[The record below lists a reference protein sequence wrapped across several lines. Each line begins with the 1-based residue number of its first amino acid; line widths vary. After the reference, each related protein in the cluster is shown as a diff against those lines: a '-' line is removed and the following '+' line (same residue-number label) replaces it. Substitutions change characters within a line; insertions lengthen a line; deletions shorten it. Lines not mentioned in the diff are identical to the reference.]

1 MDFVPDFRLPATD
14 EDASLWFMF
23 DEGRL
28 LTIVS
33 DDVHRIPAA
42 AELPGDCFSPA
53 QGLPLGRLDGRFCMA
68 GTWPRDAPLPEWAAL
83 TDLRALFGSL
93 EERLIWVAALGNQ
106 LEFWNRNHQYC
117 GRCGQR
123 TEDKA
128 DERAKCCKGCGLVNY
143 PRLSP
148 AVIVAVIR
156 GDQILLARNK
166 RFRAPFFS
174 VLAGFVEPGE
184 TLEACVEREI
194 FEEVGVRVGNIRYF
208 GSQPWPFPDSLMVAF
223 TADWCGG
230 EITVDNAEIVE
241 AAWYSREALPRIPPR
256 ISIAGQLIDWFADL
270 NHEGHEVHEE
280 KLKSN

>member
-1 MDFVPDFRLPATD
+1 MDFVPDFRVTPAD
-14 EDASLWFMF
+14 EDTALWFMF

-33 DDVHRIPAA
+33 NDGHRIPAA
-42 AELPGDCFSPA
+42 ADLAGNGLCTA
-53 QGLPLGRLDGRFCMA
+53 QGLPLGRLDDRFCMA
-68 GTWPRDAPLPEWAAL
+68 GAWPGNTPLPEGAAL

-93 EERLIWVAALGNQ
+93 EDRAIWVAALGNQ
-106 LEFWNRNHQYC
+106 LLSWNRSHQYC

-123 TEDKA
+123 TEDKS
-128 DERAKCCKGCGLVNY
+128 DERAKCCPACGLVNY

-156 GDQILLARNK
+156 DDQILLARNK

-184 TLEACVEREI
+184 TLEACVAREI
-194 FEEVGVRVGNIRYF
+194 FEEVGIRVSNIRYF

-223 TADWCGG
+223 TADYCGG

-241 AAWYSREALPRIPPR
+241 AAWYPREALPRIPPR
-256 ISIAGQLIDWFADL
+256 ISIARQLIDWFA
-270 NHEGHEVHEE
+270 GGRP
-280 KLKSN
+280 